1 MRNEAKI
8 AIGRVL
14 DSYLFYYLQIFGPDP
29 KKLGKAINRNLNSLI
44 LIKACAN
51 GCFFI

>member
-14 DSYLFYYLQIFGPDP
+14 DSYLFYYYKFLGLIP
-29 KKLGKAINRNLNSLI
+29 KNWEKPSIET
-44 LIKACAN
+44 
-51 GCFFI
+51 